1 MNESKN
7 TSKHVIFNRTV
18 KEIRNQF
25 KLFYYEGL
33 LQLKNNTVN
42 TFQIVHPYPYRP
54 YLFDD
59 L

>member
-7 TSKHVIFNRTV
+7 TSKHVIFNRRV

-42 TFQIVHPYPYRP
+42 TFQIAHPCPYRL